1 MVATWVKMNSETLV
15 YNYCWRVSLFLGL
28 TLLSKCMMSF
38 AIEPQK
44 TSEPRPGMDMMGS
57 MTEKQKDQ
65 HMLIMYDL
73 SNQM

>member
-1 MVATWVKMNSETLV
+1 M
-15 YNYCWRVSLFLGL
+15 GL

-44 TSEPRPGMDMMGS
+44 TSEPRPGMDMMGG

-73 SNQM
+73 SNQMWVEKNSVKNAQLINQQRI